1 MAMVLQ
7 PSGCD
12 RGRVKSSV
20 NESPIEV
27 ILFDLGNVI
36 LPFNHHQIGEK
47 LLQFSLKKET
57 EDHKK
62 IFAYLFDLH
71 TGAVNLY
78 ETGKMSS
85 TEFFQSLKD
94 FFHLQISF
102 DEFTTIW
109 NDIFTENG
117 EVSEIVRSLKGKIR
131 LGLVSNTNALH
142 FDYIA
147 STFPVVNSFDR
158 WILSHE
164 VGFKKPSPEIYQKAI
179 EWASVEPPN
188 ILFIDDVQRN
198 VEAAVSLGIQGIR
211 FVSAQQL
218 KEELSVRLNSQRIS
232 F

>member
-1 MAMVLQ
+1 MTQ
-7 PSGCD
+7 T
-12 RGRVKSSV
+12 
-20 NESPIEV
+20 PIEV
-27 ILFDLGNVI
+27 VLFDLGNVI
-36 LPFNHHQIGEK
+36 LPFDHHQLGEK

-57 EDHKK
+57 EDPRK

-85 TEFFQSLKD
+85 LEFFQSLKD

-102 DEFTTIW
+102 DEFATIW
-109 NDIFTENG
+109 NDIFTEN
-117 EVSEIVRSLKGKIR
+117 EDVSDIVRSLRGKKK
-131 LGLVSNTNALH
+131 LGLVSNTNSLH

-164 VGFKKPSPEIYQKAI
+164 VGFKKPSPEIYHKAI

-198 VEAAVSLGIQGIR
+198 VEAAVSLGIQGIQ
-211 FVSAQQL
+211 FVSAHQL
-218 KEELSVRLNSQRIS
+218 KEELSVRLNSQRIP

>member
-1 MAMVLQ
+1 MAQ
-7 PSGCD
+7 T
-12 RGRVKSSV
+12 
-20 NESPIEV
+20 PIEV

-36 LPFNHHQIGEK
+36 LPFDHHQMGEK

-57 EDHKK
+57 EDPKK

-85 TEFFQSLKD
+85 LEFFQSLKD

-102 DEFTTIW
+102 GEFATIW
-109 NDIFTENG
+109 NDIFTEN
-117 EVSEIVRSLKGKIR
+117 EDVSEIVRSLRGKKK
-131 LGLVSNTNALH
+131 LGLVSNTNSLH

-147 STFPVVNSFDR
+147 SRFPVVRAFDR

-164 VGFKKPSPEIYQKAI
+164 VGFKKPSPEIYQRAI
-179 EWASVEPPN
+179 EWASVGPPN
-188 ILFIDDVQRN
+188 ILFIDDMQRN
-198 VEAAVSLGIQGIR
+198 VEAAVSLGIQAIR

-218 KEELSVRLNSQRIS
+218 QEELSLRLNSQG
-232 F
+232 

>member
-1 MAMVLQ
+1 MAQ
-7 PSGCD
+7 T
-12 RGRVKSSV
+12 
-20 NESPIEV
+20 PIEV

-36 LPFNHHQIGEK
+36 LPFDHHQLGEK
-47 LLQFSLKKET
+47 LLQFSLRKET
-57 EDHKK
+57 EDPKK

-85 TEFFQSLKD
+85 LEFFQSLKD

-179 EWASVEPPN
+179 EWASVEPQN
-188 ILFIDDVQRN
+188 ILFIDDMQRN
-198 VEAAVSLGIQGIR
+198 VEVAVSLGIQGIR
-211 FVSAQQL
+211 FVSAHQL
-218 KEELSVRLNSQRIS
+218 KEELSVRLKSQG
-232 F
+232 

>member
-1 MAMVLQ
+1 M
-7 PSGCD
+7 
-12 RGRVKSSV
+12 
-20 NESPIEV
+20 
-27 ILFDLGNVI
+27 
-36 LPFNHHQIGEK
+36 GEK

-57 EDHKK
+57 EDPKK

-78 ETGKMSS
+78 ETGKMTSL
-85 TEFFQSLKD
+85 EFFQSLKD

-102 DEFTTIW
+102 DEFPTIW

-117 EVSEIVRSLKGKIR
+117 EVSEIVRSLKGNVR

-147 STFPVVNSFDR
+147 SRFPVVHSFDR

-164 VGFKKPSPEIYQKAI
+164 VGFKKPAPEIYLRAI

-188 ILFIDDVQRN
+188 ILFIDDIQRN
-198 VEAAVSLGIQGIR
+198 VEAAVSLGIQGIQ
-211 FVSAQQL
+211 FVSAEKL
-218 KEELSVRLNSQRIS
+218 KEELNRILLL
-232 F
+232 

>member
-1 MAMVLQ
+1 LIGGESNRLQNVPMAQ
-7 PSGCD
+7 T
-12 RGRVKSSV
+12 
-20 NESPIEV
+20 PIEV

-36 LPFNHHQIGEK
+36 LPFDHHQMGEK

-57 EDHKK
+57 EDPRK

-85 TEFFQSLKD
+85 LEFFQSLKD

-109 NDIFTENG
+109 NDIFTEN
-117 EVSEIVRSLKGKIR
+117 EDVSNIIRSLKGKKK
-131 LGLVSNTNALH
+131 LGLVSNTNSLH

-147 STFPVVNSFDR
+147 SRFPVVRSFDR

-164 VGFKKPSPEIYQKAI
+164 VGFKKPSPEIYQRAI
-179 EWASVEPPN
+179 EWASVEPPT
-188 ILFIDDVQRN
+188 ILFIDDMQRN
-198 VEAAVSLGIQGIR
+198 VEAAVSLGIQAIR
-211 FVSAQQL
+211 FVSTQQL
-218 KEELSVRLNSQRIS
+218 QEELSLRLNSQG
-232 F
+232 